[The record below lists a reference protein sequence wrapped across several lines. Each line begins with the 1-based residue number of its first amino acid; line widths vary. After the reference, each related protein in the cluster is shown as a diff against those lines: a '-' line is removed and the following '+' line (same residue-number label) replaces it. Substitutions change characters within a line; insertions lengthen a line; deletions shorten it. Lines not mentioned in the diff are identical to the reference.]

1 MLEKINGV
9 IIALNTIS
17 IKGRQD
23 QTTMVGV
30 FQVLEQVLVELA
42 EKEGAA
48 DVTENQ

>member
-1 MLEKINGV
+1 MIEKLNGV
-9 IIALNTIS
+9 LIALNTVS
-17 IKGRQD
+17 VRGRQD

-48 DVTENQ
+48 DVAENQ